1 MVPSGTYAGGTNDGS
16 RRRGERVSG
25 GLALALIA
33 AALWGFGPVA
43 TKAALAGYSPEL
55 ISVVRLGLA
64 AVLFRALAG
73 RGTRWLPREPWT
85 CIAGVALGADFID
98 ERLTRRRML
107 GAAITLAGV
116 AYVAGE
122 GIRLGDLVA
131 RERIVGNVLVMLAG
145 TSWSL
150 CAIAQRRAPRE
161 RNLFRLLTP
170 IFAVAFA
177 HLVLA
182 EPVTARVVTG
192 GLVIVAGVL
201 VIVTERAL
209 PTVPAGAPD

>member
-1 MVPSGTYAGGTNDGS
+1 MVPSGTYAGGANDGS

-98 ERLTRRRML
+98 EGLTRRRML